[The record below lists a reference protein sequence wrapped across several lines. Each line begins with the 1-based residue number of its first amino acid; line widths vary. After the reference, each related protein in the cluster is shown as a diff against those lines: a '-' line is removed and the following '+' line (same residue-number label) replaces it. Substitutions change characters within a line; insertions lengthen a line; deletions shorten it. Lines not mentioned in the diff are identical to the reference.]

1 MSDSEELNQ
10 IYLDARKELNNARF
24 VLQPNSDEDLEVG
37 RAIDELDL
45 ANLNRINAEYGEGTN
60 KLNALVAKL
69 EEVKAKIEAN
79 PVSTSVEKIDGAL
92 GKVNSLASKLAQLK
106 SSGDNG

>member
-10 IYLDARKELNNARF
+10 IYLDARRELNDARM
-24 VLQPNSDEDLEVG
+24 VLQPGSDEDLEIG

-45 ANLNRINAEYGEGTN
+45 ANLNRINAEYSEGTN

-69 EEVKAKIEAN
+69 ENVKSNIEAN
-79 PVSTSVEKIDGAL
+79 PVSGSVEKINAAL
-92 GKVNSLASKLAQLK
+92 ARVNTLAEKLSQLA
-106 SSGDNG
+106 